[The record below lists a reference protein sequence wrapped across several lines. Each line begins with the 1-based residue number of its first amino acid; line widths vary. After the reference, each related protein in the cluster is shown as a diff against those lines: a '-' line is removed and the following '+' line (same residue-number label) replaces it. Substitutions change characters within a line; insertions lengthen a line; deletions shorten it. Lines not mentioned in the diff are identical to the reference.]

1 MTTFATNVG
10 TPAAAMATAAATAMA
25 DLDVLR
31 TNFAPNFPGTTL
43 GNLGGSHASALQSA
57 MGNLRNDLDAAE
69 LEFSTANQRIQRI
82 GAAIAALAALD

>member
-69 LEFSTANQRIQRI
+69 LDFRPPISAFSASAPRSPR
-82 GAAIAALAALD
+82 LRL